1 MNRFRMSDR
10 INRYWLFHFL
20 LVYMEKLHFQ
30 ISVLNW
36 EKIFF
41 KIENQESI
49 QKLLTDYNSNIL
61 NIAVTRKTNKQCDI
75 TNTVGTFRLVEDTGK
90 ISLAKKRL
98 FESSAAW
105 DLSCMNMQHFRIR
118 LLCVQTP
125 VSCFNDIVEPPKDF
139 FPQRLTQWAQGSSE
153 RLWSLWQKESRQPQ
167 LGATLASRRTWAE
180 AEIRRVEPRAAP
192 TRSSGPRRSLLF
204 KGNDSGNNTEPWMSL
219 FDRRVW
225 RRAFY
230 GTLIEEGWGE
240 KSVKV
245 KEKKT
250 EKKRQHKRKLHFLWE
265 EMSLCRNAECI
276 WSLSYRQPA
285 ECSVLYTH
293 THFIYTVPARKVL
306 LPKPHRNEWEEEWVG
321 A

>member
-125 VSCFNDIVEPPKDF
+125 SRPALMILLNHQKTFSHNVWHNELKALLKDCDLCDRRSHVSHNSVPRWHPEELELRP
-139 FPQRLTQWAQGSSE
+139 RSAEWN
-153 RLWSLWQKESRQPQ
+153 RVQ
-167 LGATLASRRTWAE
+167 L
-180 AEIRRVEPRAAP
+180 PRARRGLEGLCCLKEMTAA
-192 TRSSGPRRSLLF
+192 TTQSLGCRSLIVGCDGGLF
-204 KGNDSGNNTEPWMSL
+204 T
-219 FDRRVW
+219 
-225 RRAFY
+225 A
-230 GTLIEEGWGE
+230 
-240 KSVKV
+240 
-245 KEKKT
+245 
-250 EKKRQHKRKLHFLWE
+250 LW
-265 EMSLCRNAECI
+265 
-276 WSLSYRQPA
+276 
-285 ECSVLYTH
+285 
-293 THFIYTVPARKVL
+293 
-306 LPKPHRNEWEEEWVG
+306 
-321 A
+321 